1 MLQTSPNLLEVL
13 MEKSADL
20 LNSWKEIAAYVGCG
34 VRTAQRW
41 ESELGMPVRRPR
53 ERVRSAVLGL
63 KSEIDQWTHSRGD
76 SQRLARIHAVGLS
89 EAISKLEQ
97 ALRET
102 LGESACNAE
111 VDLLVKFAGRPLK
124 DSTLQPQLSVLRASS
139 AA

>member
-1 MLQTSPNLLEVL
+1 

-20 LNSWKEIAAYVGCG
+20 LNSWKEIAAYLGCG

-63 KSEIDQWTHSRGD
+63 KSEIDKWTCSRGD
-76 SQRLARIHAVGLS
+76 SQRVARIHAVGMR
-89 EAISKLEQ
+89 EAVSKLEQ
-97 ALRET
+97 TLRQT
-102 LGESACNAE
+102 LGESAANAE
-111 VDLLVKFAGRPLK
+111 VDLLVKFAEPSLK
-124 DSTLQPQLSVLRASS
+124 QDSTVEREPFSLGVAT